1 MNDYF
6 QALCLALLQGLTEF
20 LPVSSSGHLVL
31 LPHLAGWPDQ
41 GLGFD
46 VAVHVGTLLAVL
58 AYFRAEVRKMLAD
71 WAGTLAGRP
80 ATPHSKLAWA
90 ILIATAITGL
100 AGVVFEDAVNRVL
113 RAPLPV
119 AAATLGFGVLLGLAD
134 WLGPKRRSIEQVRWK
149 DAVVLGCAQALALIP
164 GASRSGVTISAGLL
178 LGLSREAA
186 ARFSFLMAIP
196 VIALAGIWQARGLF
210 GGGGDGATVRWDVLI
225 FAILV
230 SATVAFACIHG
241 FLAFLRRHS
250 LLPFVIYRVV
260 LGVILLAVFL

>member
-6 QALCLALLQGLTEF
+6 QALWLALLQGLTEF

-31 LPHLAGWPDQ
+31 LPWLTGWPDQ

-58 AYFRAEVRKMLAD
+58 VYFRRDVRTILTD
-71 WAGTLAGRP
+71 WGRSITGHP
-80 ATPHSKLAWA
+80 PTPHSKLAWS
-90 ILIATAITGL
+90 ILIATLITGL
-100 AGVVFEDAVNRVL
+100 AGFVFEDTVTRLL

-134 WLGPKRRSIEQVRWK
+134 YLGPKRRNIDTLRWR
-149 DAVVLGCAQALALIP
+149 DAVVIGCAQALALIP
-164 GASRSGVTISAGLL
+164 GTSRSGITISAGLL
-178 LGLSREAA
+178 LGLTREAA

-196 VIALAGIWQARGLF
+196 VIMLAGLWQTRALIH
-210 GGGGDGATVRWDVLI
+210 GGVPVRWGVLV
-225 FAILV
+225 FATAV
-230 SATVAFACIHG
+230 SAVVAFGCIHWFLG
-241 FLAFLRRHS
+241 FLRSHS

-260 LGVILLAVFL
+260 LGVILLLVFL